1 MSKYKVGDELIIINS
16 ELDDNKRLKENC
28 FLEYEDEFSTFSWA
42 IKVVNVEFNEPEVVL
57 SYKTPLS
64 DTVHKV
70 FAVCKDVENFDTE
83 KVLEK
88 ALLKA
93 HLQELIKLSTMRNYN
108 LTKLK

>member
-1 MSKYKVGDELIIINS
+1 MSKYKVGDELIIVNS
-16 ELDDNKRLKENC
+16 EAEDNEKLQENC
-28 FLEYEDEFSTFSWA
+28 FLNYDNNFSTFSWS

-64 DTVHKV
+64 DSVHKV
-70 FAVCKDVENFDTE
+70 FAICKDVDNFDTE

-93 HLQELIKLSTMRNYN
+93 HLQELIKLSTLKNYN
-108 LTKLK
+108 LTKIK